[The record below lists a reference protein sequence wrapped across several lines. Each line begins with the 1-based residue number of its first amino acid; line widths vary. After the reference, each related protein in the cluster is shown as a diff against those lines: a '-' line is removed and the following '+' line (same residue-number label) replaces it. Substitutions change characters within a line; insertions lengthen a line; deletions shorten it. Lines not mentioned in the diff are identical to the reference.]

1 MLLKISLLNN
11 GTIFFYFKET
21 AINADNKFTL
31 DFSSTELVYQINF
44 SKKMITTEQQWI
56 AI

>member
-21 AINADNKFTL
+21 AINTDNKFTL

-44 SKKMITTEQQWI
+44 SKKMITTEQQ
-56 AI
+56 